1 MSRGINTS
9 LVPFSANP
17 VSAAKRNLPALL
29 RASLHYY
36 NSQQEIDQFIT
47 ELEQTISKAAVS

>member
-1 MSRGINTS
+1 MRRINTS

-17 VSAAKRNLPALL
+17 VSSEKRQLPDLL

-36 NSQQEIDQFIT
+36 NTNEEIGHF
-47 ELEQTISKAAVS
+47 VSVLRKLL